1 MSRNSSILGI
11 DFGYALATLGVMAT
25 SVTMIVGEKTE
36 LLTHVDYFILLDFF
50 PALFFFLNGTTVAL
64 SMRDKRVSR
73 RRLLSYLGKRGSVLM
88 LAGLLFIGQWP
99 MNLFFL
105 SGIFFIISPFLSQWS
120 NLVLRMGMVFLALIG
135 VWLINGDVHTYPLY
149 SGFQLQG
156 SGLKELFSWILFNG
170 YYSFLP
176 YSIFFIAGITFGRGD
191 MRPRGWLPPSSLV
204 SVALIAA
211 GIVLH
216 RYANTIVNPEDVE
229 IVPQPFP
236 LNLKLLFPA
245 FVLVMIGATW
255 LFMNLSVYGFRKGA
269 PDWFKS
275 FIQLVAGGK
284 YSIYLFQLIV
294 GMIVLSIFNLII
306 FKERLVLTGFVV
318 ALITF
323 CIWFLRLWKN
333 KLDETPPME
342 RIIKRI
348 SGSAKKS

>member
-11 DFGYALATLGVMAT
+11 DFGYAVATLGVIAT

-36 LLTHVDYFILLDFF
+36 LLSHVDYFVLLDFF

-88 LAGLLFIGQWP
+88 LTGLIFIGQWP

-105 SGIFFIISPFLSQWS
+105 SGIFFIVSPFLSQWS
-120 NLVLRMGMVFLALIG
+120 NLVLRMGMVILTLLG
-135 VWLINGDVHTYPLY
+135 VWLINSDVHTYPLY

-156 SGLKELFSWILFNG
+156 SGVKELLSWVLFNG

-176 YSIFFIAGITFGRGD
+176 YSVFFVSGMIFGRGD
-191 MRPRGWLPPSSLV
+191 MRPRGWIPPSSLLAV
-204 SVALIAA
+204 VLIAG
-211 GIVLH
+211 GIVLQ
-216 RYANTIVNPEDVE
+216 RYANTIVNPEEIE

-236 LNLKLLFPA
+236 LNIKLLFPA
-245 FVLVMIGATW
+245 FVLVMLGATW

-269 PDWFKS
+269 PEWFKG
-275 FIQLVAGGK
+275 FIQMVSGGK
-284 YSIYLFQLIV
+284 YSIYLFQLLL
-294 GMIVLSIFNLII
+294 GAIVLSIFNLII
-306 FKERLVLTGFVV
+306 FKEKIVLAGFVFV
-318 ALITF
+318 LMAF
-323 CIWFLRLWKN
+323 CMWFLRLWKN

-342 RIIKRI
+342 SIIKRI